1 MTDIDTVR
9 MSTPLVSVIVPN
21 YNHNHFLAQRLDSIL
36 NQTFQDFELIIL
48 DDCST
53 DNSRDIIEKYRT
65 SEKVSHV
72 IYNEKN
78 SGSPFLQW
86 QKGLSLARGEYI
98 WIAESDD
105 YSDLIFLEKMIFLL
119 KNNLSCNISYC
130 CSHLIDENGNIL
142 PIDWDRNK
150 QERYAVNVF
159 DGKQFLKARM
169 LFDNSIYNAGMAVFR
184 KSAYKNIGNEFT
196 KYTFCGDWYFWNKI
210 CIQGTVIRY
219 CDKLNYFRQHSDK
232 VTPRADSEGI
242 KFIEG
247 KYVFK
252 DVMDM
257 LSFSKLQNDIAVGKF
272 TKRIKN
278 FKLFKNENIR
288 EKVLDDVCNYLKAS
302 YWNIFIY
309 ELDKFFNF
317 SSLNLRKNK
326 YI

>member
-1 MTDIDTVR
+1 M
-9 MSTPLVSVIVPN
+9 
-21 YNHNHFLAQRLDSIL
+21 
-36 NQTFQDFELIIL
+36 
-48 DDCST
+48 
-53 DNSRDIIEKYRT
+53 
-65 SEKVSHV
+65 
-72 IYNEKN
+72 
-78 SGSPFLQW
+78 
-86 QKGLSLARGEYI
+86 
-98 WIAESDD
+98 
-105 YSDLIFLEKMIFLL
+105 
-119 KNNLSCNISYC
+119 
-130 CSHLIDENGNIL
+130 
-142 PIDWDRNK
+142 
-150 QERYAVNVF
+150 F

-288 EKVLDDVCNYLKAS
+288 EKVLVDVCNYLKAS